1 MISFYKFLETQSDKW
16 FQYYNPI
23 HTNYVK
29 IADILEAFQKGTVK
43 DLEKAKKLLYGASES
58 ADIIYGHSVNTPK
71 DVDQLM
77 SQWGSMVGDTN
88 ILAMANKTYYAAD
101 ALMKLIKI
109 VESQQAMFA
118 DMMKKKSV
126 TDASSG
132 YVQTFDH
139 EAQNVGES
147 NYGRLIASLQQ
158 KSKQLFA
165 EGEKWRR
172 LTQGLDQKLNKYH
185 PNNFKLN

>member
-23 HTNYVK
+23 HTNYFK

-43 DLEKAKKLLYGASES
+43 DPEKAKKLLYEVSEA
-58 ADIIYGHSVNTPK
+58 ADFIYGHSVNTIK

-88 ILAMANKTYYAAD
+88 ISAMANKTYYAAD

-126 TDASSG
+126 RDSSSG
-132 YVQTFDH
+132 YTKTFDH

-165 EGEKWRR
+165 EGEKWHR

-185 PNNFKLN
+185 PNNFRLN